1 MQLKRVIISG
11 GGTGGHIFPA
21 IAIANALKEMS
32 PGIEILFVGAQGKM
46 EMEKVPAA
54 GYQIIGLNIS
64 GLQRKLAIS
73 NLWLPFKLLGALMK
87 AGKIINQFKPQ
98 VAVGVGGYASAALV
112 YMAAKKGIPVLIQE
126 QNSYPGKTNRFL
138 AKYASRICVAY
149 PGMEQYFEKNKIVLT
164 GNPVRQD
171 IEKNTLTKEQGIQFF
186 NLDPKKKT
194 VFAFGGSQGAKAIN
208 EGMENALD
216 LLEKNHIQAIWQ
228 TGKHYYQRAKS
239 IVDEK
244 GYNHIRV
251 YEFIERMNYAYA
263 AADLVISRSGA
274 IAVAELSILG
284 KASIL
289 VPLPTAAEDHQTKN
303 AMALVNRNVAVL
315 LKNEDCPKE
324 LGTII
329 LKYIENDSLR
339 NQLEQQIK
347 SMANYD
353 AAKIIA
359 SEIINLAK

>member
-21 IAIANALKEMS
+21 IAIANALKEMA
-32 PGIEILFVGAQGKM
+32 PGIEILFVGAKGKM

-54 GYQIIGLNIS
+54 GYEIVGLNIS
-64 GLQRKLAIS
+64 GLQRKLAPS
-73 NLWLPFKLLGALMK
+73 NLLLPFKLLGALMK
-87 AGKIINQFKPQ
+87 AGKIINDFKPQ
-98 VAVGVGGYASAALV
+98 VAIGVGGYASAALV

-126 QNSYPGKTNRFL
+126 QNSFPGKTNRFMS
-138 AKYASRICVAY
+138 KYASRICVAY
-149 PGMEQYFEKNKIVLT
+149 PGMEEFFEKNKIVLT
-164 GNPVRQD
+164 GNPVRQE
-171 IEKNTLTKEQGIQFF
+171 IEKSTLTKEQGIQFF
-186 NLDPKKKT
+186 NLDPLKKT

-208 EGMENALD
+208 EGMENALE
-216 LLEKNHIQAIWQ
+216 LLEKNQIQAIWQ

-239 IVDEK
+239 IVEEK
-244 GYNHIRV
+244 GYKHIRV

-263 AADLVISRSGA
+263 AADMVVSRSGA

-284 KASIL
+284 KACIL

-303 AMALVNRNVAVL
+303 AMALVNRNAAVL
-315 LKNEDCPKE
+315 LNNDNCAKD
-324 LGTII
+324 LGSTII
-329 LKYIENDSLR
+329 KYATDEKLR

-347 SMANYD
+347 GMGHYD

-359 SEIINLAK
+359 SEILNLAK

>member
-21 IAIANALKEMS
+21 IAIANAMKEMS

-64 GLQRKLAIS
+64 GLPRKFAIS
-73 NLWLPFKLLGALMK
+73 NLWLPFKLLSALIK
-87 AGKIINQFKPQ
+87 AGNIINEFKPQ

-149 PGMEQYFEKNKIVLT
+149 PGMDQYFEKNKIVFT

-171 IEKNTLTKEQGIQFF
+171 IENNTLTKEQGLQFF
-186 NLDPKKKT
+186 NLDQQKKT

-208 EGMENALD
+208 EGMENSLEI
-216 LLEKNHIQAIWQ
+216 LEKNNIQAIWQ

-239 IVDEK
+239 IVEEK
-244 GYNHIRV
+244 GYKHIRV

-274 IAVAELSILG
+274 IAVSELSILG

-289 VPLPTAAEDHQTKN
+289 VPLPTAADDHQTKN
-303 AMALVNRNVAVL
+303 AMALVNRNAAVM
-315 LKNEDCPKE
+315 LKNEDCPRN

-329 LKYIENDSLR
+329 LQYIENDSLR

-359 SEIINLAK
+359 SEIINLSK